1 MGSDPNDSGGPSN
14 LLVYHPSLSDTVKR
28 LRKEYWHN
36 ELIQKYLNYASARQR
51 EVRTGRTAI
60 TDSGKTKTYKAEWK
74 FQAKYK
80 YDIKDF
86 DNLKE
91 AERFMKRVLKS
102 KLWAELCG
110 GDAKIPTLEVAGFRG
125 RTAGRA
131 YGWKIQLCARNGMDA
146 YTLLHE
152 MAHCAGHMHH
162 DVSFR
167 QCIVRLTSRFIGA
180 EAAKYLKKC
189 FKEQGLKMTIR
200 QGIKDPDEWL
210 EQYKRLK
217 VAREN
222 IAA

>member
-1 MGSDPNDSGGPSN
+1 MIYPT
-14 LLVYHPSLSDTVKR
+14 YLSDTVKQ
-28 LRKEYWHN
+28 LRDEGWSPT
-36 ELIQKYLNYASARQR
+36 LIQKYCNYASARQR
-51 EVRTGRTAI
+51 QVSTGRTAI
-60 TDSGKTKTYKAEWK
+60 SDSGKTKTYKAEWK
-74 FQAKYK
+74 FQSKYK

-110 GDAKIPTLEVAGFRG
+110 GNPKIPSLEVAGFRG

-180 EAAKYLKKC
+180 EPAKFLKKC

-200 QGIKDPDEWL
+200 QSIQEPDAWL
-210 EQYKRLK
+210 TQYKRLQ